1 MSNKLART
9 TKKLVLKRIVL
20 TFEDGSATML
30 DPNKV
35 DIVDRVTRK
44 PLFKVEETK

>member
-20 TFEDGSATML
+20 TFEDGTATML
-30 DPNKV
+30 DPAKV
-35 DIVDRVTRK
+35 DIVDRETRK
-44 PLFKVEETK
+44 PLFEVKETK

>member
-1 MSNKLART
+1 MSNKQARA

-20 TFEDGSATML
+20 TFEDGTATML
-30 DPNKV
+30 DPAKV

-44 PLFKVEETK
+44 PLFKVEEPK